1 MTKAQEVLS
10 VAQSLYEQK
19 PDWVTF
25 FREVLGLDGI
35 ARQAFQSATQMAD
48 FEKTDEYQEIQ
59 KMVAALR
66 KKGGE
71 PNNTE
76 PTTVITVRLPKS
88 LHDTLKA
95 EAHDRKTSMNK
106 LCISKLLEPLPQL
119 ETAVS

>member
-10 VAQSLYEQK
+10 VAQGLYEQK

-35 ARQAFQSATQMAD
+35 ARQAFQSAEQMAA
-48 FEKTDEYQEIQ
+48 FEKTDEYQKIQ
-59 KMVAALR
+59 QMVSALR